1 MWSTYV
7 AAALLGAVS
16 ASPLARPESISNHV
30 HATANTPA
38 RRQSSQEPCAQIAA
52 QQARGSSSSGF
63 IELDADTAL
72 ACMQSVPFESRG
84 AATQILGL
92 QTMVDFQSTLAY
104 LKDPPNG

>member
-1 MWSTYV
+1 MRPIYT
-7 AAALLGAVS
+7 AAALLGATS
-16 ASPLARPESISNHV
+16 ASPFARPDSISNYIQ
-30 HATANTPA
+30 AAANTPA
-38 RRQSSQEPCAQIAA
+38 RRQSGQEPCAQIAA
-52 QQARGSSSSGF
+52 QQARGSSSSSY

-72 ACMQSVPFESRG
+72 ACMQSVPFASRG